1 MHKLKA
7 RWIAFLTA
15 ILLICS
21 FAFAACDGENGGDLG
36 AIRDIY
42 IVTADLKTTYTVGE
56 EFDYSAVKLRA
67 VYENGDESLTAADAD
82 KGVTHTDLD
91 MSKAGTQTLTVT
103 YKEKSASVAINVV
116 AEEKAVL
123 KGLQFSGGAT
133 AYTVGDAID
142 YHAFTLTAIYSVGD
156 DRALYGDSQGVTH
169 NDISTA
175 AAGTPKLTFTYTD
188 GGVSKSVTVTITVS
202 AAPAPVTLVSVEV
215 QSSAADRSVAFGAE
229 FDYSKFTIVPH
240 YSDGHSVS
248 SLNGTSEGVTHTTVD
263 TTVPGDQELTFT
275 YEEVT
280 SAPVTITVLAEKLNL
295 KRFSLPKFYSDVAA
309 NEGDTAGTE
318 SADRDSFM
326 TGFESYKAGDDNAF
340 EFQPDATV
348 LLSSTQELAVTV
360 QTQFTLEKK
369 AAGGE
374 FEPVDNADTYVKTT
388 SVLPNYYWF
397 QPAAVGNVFKLRIK
411 PDPASY
417 TGATEGIEA
426 IIEVVDGYNVYN
438 QIGLSVFDNLNV
450 KHWQSIKE
458 EAGTLRWDTKP
469 LVKYNTVTGD
479 DKAPVKNIILHSN
492 ITIDPDELPDNYFWQ
507 KDETVGDSSYNTV
520 NGYLQTGSEI
530 PDSVKN
536 NLEGSLK
543 DGLNKDYHYKF
554 DDVTSG
560 DYKEDIVSSVN
571 MQKGIYVSTGT
582 GIVGN
587 FHTLTYHTSGS
598 RHSLYTVYDGKNAT
612 GTAFPLSHWS
622 LFKYSSS
629 GMPENVERVNDGKP
643 TVSDLRILGQ
653 SPRLA
658 ATDGEPSHLMAFNGY
673 TSEINLSNCIVSRL
687 FVAVLGDTSTN
698 VNVADSKIFDIY
710 SNMFYL
716 WRAKADVKNSIL
728 MDAGGPLFILCDG
741 NRKQHDYDSLTFS
754 QCPLDDGTPLPGD
767 QDEAAKTRYE
777 KYKADGPAPNLV
789 VDDKSKLESFA
800 AGEESWYKLNGVSE
814 MFGKIKGGS
823 NNGLGDVAKGYLGRD
838 IIVKKDNVDLV
849 NVIAVIIPEPS
860 EMSNKVAFANSIT
873 TSGMAKIG
881 DETFKMHPVTPTFN
895 NQFLA
900 SAALQTFYN
909 SHAPYFISGG
919 KVAIYGQTSM
929 QNLGGGQYGFED
941 VIASTTGTQ
950 QGNWA
955 FKAAD
960 VKAAWASVTSPYL
973 FISTRPLD
981 ATFSGQTVTEASPRI
996 GILVGSVHSVTA

>member
-103 YKEKSASVAINVV
+103 YKEKNASIAINVV

-133 AYTVGDAID
+133 AYTVGDVID
-142 YHAFTLTAIYSVGD
+142 YHAFTLTAIYSVGN
-156 DRALYGDSQGVTH
+156 DRTLYGDSQGVTH

-175 AAGTPKLTFTYTD
+175 APGTPKLTFTYSD
-188 GGVSKSVTVTITVS
+188 GGVDKNVSVTITVS

-215 QSSAADRSVAFGAE
+215 QSFAADRSVAFGAV

-240 YSDGHSVS
+240 YSDGHPVS
-248 SLNGTSEGVTHTTVD
+248 NLNGTSDGVTHTTVD

-275 YEEVT
+275 YEGVT
-280 SAPVTITVLAEKLNL
+280 SAPVTITVLAEKLKL
-295 KRFSLPKFYSDVAA
+295 KRFNLPKFYSDVAA
-309 NEGDTAGTE
+309 NKGDAAGTE
-318 SADRDSFM
+318 STDRDSFM

-369 AAGGE
+369 AVDGE

-397 QPAAVGNVFKLRIK
+397 QPAAVGNVFKLKIK

-417 TGATEGIEA
+417 TGATGAIEA

-507 KDETVGDSSYNTV
+507 KDETVGTSSYKTV
-520 NGYLQTGSEI
+520 NGYLQSGSEI

-543 DGLNKDYHYKF
+543 DGLNKDYYYKF
-554 DDVTSG
+554 DDDTSG
-560 DYKEDIVSSVN
+560 VYKEEIKSSVN

-598 RHSLYTVYDGKNAT
+598 RHSLYTVYDGKSAT

-629 GMPENVERVNDGKP
+629 GMPETVEKVNDGKP

-673 TSEINLSNCIVSRL
+673 TSEINLSNCVVSRL

-698 VNVADSKIFDIY
+698 VNVADSKLFDIY

-741 NRKQHDYDSLTFS
+741 NRNDFHPTTGY
-754 QCPLDDGTPLPGD
+754 PLDKD
-767 QDEAAKTRYE
+767 DE
-777 KYKADGPAPNLV
+777 GPNLV
-789 VDDKSKLESFA
+789 VDDKTKLESFA
-800 AGEESWYKLNGVSE
+800 AGTESWYKLNGVDK

-823 NNGLGDVAKGYLGRD
+823 GNGLGDAAKGYLGRD
-838 IIVKKDNVDLV
+838 IIVKKDAVELV

-860 EMSNKVAFANSIT
+860 AMTELKSPYKSTIT
-873 TSGMAKIG
+873 TSGMATIG
-881 DETFKMHPVTPTFN
+881 DETFKMHPKLPAFN
-895 NQFLA
+895 QMLA
-900 SAALQTFYN
+900 SAAQQVLYGSQ
-909 SHAPYFISGG
+909 APYFISGG
-919 KVAIYGQTSM
+919 TVAIYGAQSM
-929 QNLGGGQYGFED
+929 KSMGSNPQYGFSD
-941 VIASTTGTQ
+941 VVASTTGTA

-955 FKAAD
+955 FSVAD
-960 VKAAWASVTSPYL
+960 VKAAWADVTSPYL
-973 FISTRPLD
+973 FMSTRPLD
-981 ATFSGQTVTEASPRI
+981 SVISGTTIQQAAPRI
-996 GILVGSVHSVTA
+996 GILVGSVHSVTV